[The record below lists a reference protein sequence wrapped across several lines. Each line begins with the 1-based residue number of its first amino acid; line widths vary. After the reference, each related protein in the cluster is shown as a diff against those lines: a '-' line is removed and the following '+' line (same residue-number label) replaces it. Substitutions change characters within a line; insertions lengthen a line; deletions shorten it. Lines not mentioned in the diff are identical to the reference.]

1 MKDFCCEESSP
12 HSPRALDT
20 LIDKDLSQRNYV
32 VSITTIE
39 ATSPDDRTHIVAIM
53 RHFLRNS
60 VIARWGAA
68 FLGPHFFA
76 SSATLPRYFV
86 DWSVYKR
93 SAGQQQLSFRDS
105 YPCLTDRVKAT
116 PFDPHY
122 FFQAAWLA
130 RRLHQALPP
139 LHVDI
144 GSSVMMLNVLS
155 ASAKTIFVDYRPVQV
170 QLSNF
175 IPLCGDIVRLPFR
188 SGAITSLSCLHVIE
202 HIGLGRY
209 GDPINPAGSQLAAAE
224 LQRVLQPGGRLF
236 LSVPVGRERV
246 CFNAHRVFSPSTI
259 RAFFPELQLKSF
271 SLVDDSGQ
279 LNEGVPLEAAVK
291 LDYGC
296 GLFEFVKARE

>member
-1 MKDFCCEESSP
+1 MLP
-12 HSPRALDT
+12 VT
-20 LIDKDLSQRNYV
+20 LIDTDVDQWNSV
-32 VSITTIE
+32 VSIATIE
-39 ATSPDDRTHIVAIM
+39 ATCPDDRTYIIAIV
-53 RHFLRNS
+53 RQLLLNS
-60 VIARWGAA
+60 MIARWGAA
-68 FLGPHFFA
+68 FLGPHFFT
-76 SSATLPRYFV
+76 SLGTLPRYLREW
-86 DWSVYKR
+86 DVYRK
-93 SAGQQQLSFRDS
+93 AATEQQLSFRDS

-130 RRLHQALPP
+130 RRVHQGMPP
-139 LHVDI
+139 FHVDI

-155 ASAKTIFVDYRPVQV
+155 ASAKTIFVDYRPLRV

-175 IPLCGDIVRLPFR
+175 IPLGGDIVRLPFH

-271 SLVDDSGQ
+271 SLVNDSGQ
-279 LNEGVPLEAAVK
+279 LNEGAPLEAAVK

>member
-1 MKDFCCEESSP
+1 MVLITFIDTD
-12 HSPRALDT
+12 LD
-20 LIDKDLSQRNYV
+20 QQNYV
-32 VSITTIE
+32 VSIATIE
-39 ATSPDDRTHIVAIM
+39 ADSSDGHTCNTAIV

-60 VIARWGAA
+60 MIARWGAA
-68 FLGPHFFA
+68 FLGPHFFT
-76 SSATLPRYFV
+76 SLGTLPRYLREW
-86 DWSVYKR
+86 DVYRK
-93 SAGQQQLSFRDS
+93 AATEQQLSFRDS

-130 RRLHQALPP
+130 RRVHQGMPP
-139 LHVDI
+139 FHVDI

-155 ASAKTIFVDYRPVQV
+155 ASAKTIFVDYRPLRVR
-170 QLSNF
+170 LSNF
-175 IPLCGDIVRLPFR
+175 IPLGGDIVRLPFR
-188 SGAITSLSCLHVIE
+188 SRAITSLSCLHVIE

-246 CFNAHRVFSPSTI
+246 CFNAHRVFLPHTL

-271 SLVDDSGQ
+271 SFVDDSGQ
-279 LNEGVPLEAAVK
+279 LNEGVVLEAAVN

>member
-1 MKDFCCEESSP
+1 ML
-12 HSPRALDT
+12 LDT

-32 VSITTIE
+32 VSIATIE
-39 ATSPDDRTHIVAIM
+39 ATSPDGHTYNTAIV
-53 RHFLRNS
+53 RDLFRNS

-76 SSATLPRYFV
+76 SLATLPRYFV
-86 DWSVYKR
+86 DWGVYKR

-130 RRLHQALPP
+130 RRLSQAMPS

-144 GSSVMMLNVLS
+144 GSSAMMLNVLS
-155 ASAKTIFVDYRPVQV
+155 ASAKTIFVDYRPLRV

-175 IPLCGDIVRLPFR
+175 IPLGGDIVHLPFR

-202 HIGLGRY
+202 HVGLGRY
-209 GDPINPAGSQLAAAE
+209 GDPVNPAGSQLAAAE

-246 CFNAHRVFSPSTI
+246 CFNAHRVHAPRTVQSFL
-259 RAFFPELQLKSF
+259 PELRLESF
-271 SLVDDSGQ
+271 SLVDDTGRFTEQ
-279 LNEGVPLEAAVK
+279 VPLEAAVG

-296 GLFEFVKARE
+296 GLFEFVKAHE